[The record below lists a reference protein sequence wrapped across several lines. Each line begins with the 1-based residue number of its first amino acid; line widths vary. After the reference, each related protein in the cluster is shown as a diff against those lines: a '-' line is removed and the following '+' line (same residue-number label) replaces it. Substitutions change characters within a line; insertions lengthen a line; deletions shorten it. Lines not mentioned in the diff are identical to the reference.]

1 MTEITFKDFGEK
13 GNWIGGAVAVSASS
27 QTLDVTTPYWGKN
40 IATIP
45 LSGSDDLDAAVE
57 AASKAWPAWRDTP
70 VGTRTQ
76 VMFQLKSLMERD
88 YKELAELVALENGK
102 TIPEA
107 KGSIDRGIDVIE
119 FSTSFTNVLRGEVL
133 TVSKGVSC
141 ESLYEPIGVVAG
153 ITPFNFPVMVPL
165 WMIPIAIT
173 AGNCF
178 ILKPSEQTP
187 LSAMKMAEL
196 MSEAGLPAGVFSV
209 LNGAKNVVQAITD
222 HPNIKAVAFV
232 GSSKIAEIVYSRS
245 TANGKRALCLGGAKN
260 HLIVTPDANEQTTV
274 NGVISSSMGSAGQRC
289 MAASVMVGVDNV
301 DGIID
306 AVVNNSRN
314 LKLGEDMGAVISA
327 AAKDRISS
335 MIDEAEQ
342 DGAQI
347 ILDGRNVDPPAN
359 YETGYWLGP
368 TIIDQA
374 KPDMTCAQE
383 EIFGPVLTIVRAGS
397 LEEAIEIENGSLYGN
412 AASVF
417 TTSGSVSRY
426 VSENASA
433 GMVGVNVGVPVPR
446 DPFSFGGWNR
456 SKYGHGDI
464 TGTSGLSFWT
474 DLRKVTSRWP
484 AK

>member
-1 MTEITFKDFGEK
+1 MTKITFKDFGEK

-27 QTLDVTTPYWGKN
+27 QTLDVTTPYWGKK

-347 ILDGRNVDPPAN
+347 ILDGRNVAPPAN
-359 YETGYWLGP
+359 YENGYWLGP

-383 EIFGPVLTIVRAGS
+383 EIFGPVLTIVRADS
-397 LEEAIEIENGSLYGN
+397 LEEAIEIENSSLYGN

-446 DPFSFGGWNR
+446 DPFSFGGWNQ

>member
-13 GNWIGGAVAVSASS
+13 GNWIGGSDAVSASS

-57 AASKAWPAWRDTP
+57 AASKAWPTWRDTS

-209 LNGAKNVVQAITD
+209 LNGAKNAVQAITD

-260 HLIVTPDANEQTTV
+260 HLIVTPDADEQTTV

-306 AVVNNSRN
+306 AIVNNSRN

-359 YETGYWLGP
+359 YENGYWLGP

-446 DPFSFGGWNR
+446 DPFSFGGWNQ

-474 DLRKVTSRWP
+474 DLRKVTTRWP

>member
-1 MTEITFKDFGEK
+1 MNEITFKDFGEK
-13 GNWIGGAVAVSASS
+13 GNWIGGCDAASASS
-27 QTLDVTTPYWGKN
+27 QNLDVTTPYWGKK
-40 IATIP
+40 IASIP
-45 LSGSDDLDAAVE
+45 LSVGDDLNAAVE

-260 HLIVTPDANEQTTV
+260 HLIVTPDAHKPTTV

-327 AAKDRISS
+327 AARDRISS
-335 MIDEAEQ
+335 MIDEAER

-359 YETGYWLGP
+359 YEDGYWLGP

-397 LEEAIEIENGSLYGN
+397 LEEAIEIENGSPYGN

-446 DPFSFGGWNR
+446 DPFSFGGWNQ

-474 DLRKVTSRWP
+474 NLRKVTTRWP
-484 AK
+484 ND

>member
-1 MTEITFKDFGEK
+1 MNEITFKDFGEK
-13 GNWIGGAVAVSASS
+13 GNWIGGCDAASTSS
-27 QTLDVTTPYWGKN
+27 QNLDVTTPYWGKK
-40 IATIP
+40 IASIP
-45 LSGSDDLDAAVE
+45 LSGGDDLNAAVE

-88 YKELAELVALENGK
+88 YEELAELVALENGK

-119 FSTSFTNVLRGEVL
+119 FATSFTNVLRGEVL
-133 TVSKGVSC
+133 TLSKGVSC

-187 LSAMKMAEL
+187 LSALKMAEL
-196 MSEAGLPAGVFSV
+196 MGEAGLPAGVFSV
-209 LNGAKNVVQAITD
+209 LNGTKDAVEAITD

-232 GSSKIAEIVYSRS
+232 GSSKVAEIVYSRS

-260 HLIVTPDANEQTTV
+260 HLIVTPDAHKPTTV

-289 MAASVMVGVDNV
+289 MAASVMVGVENV

-306 AVVNNSRN
+306 AIVDDSRN

-327 AAKDRISS
+327 AARDRISS

-347 ILDGRNVDPPAN
+347 ILDGRNVDPPEN
-359 YETGYWLGP
+359 YEDGYWLGP

-374 KPDMTCAQE
+374 KSDMTCAQE
-383 EIFGPVLTIVRAGS
+383 EIFGPVLTIIRAAS
-397 LEEAIEIENGSLYGN
+397 LEEAIEIENGSPYGN

-446 DPFSFGGWNR
+446 DPFSFGGWNQ

-474 DLRKVTSRWP
+474 NLRKVTTRWP
-484 AK
+484 ND

>member
-45 LSGSDDLDAAVE
+45 LSGSGDLDAAVE

-359 YETGYWLGP
+359 YENGYWLGP

-484 AK
+484 TK

>member
-1 MTEITFKDFGEK
+1 MNEIIFKDFGEK
-13 GNWIGGAVAVSASS
+13 GNWIGGSDAVSASS

-327 AAKDRISS
+327 AANDRISS

-359 YETGYWLGP
+359 YENGYWLGP

-446 DPFSFGGWNR
+446 DPFSFGGWNQ

-474 DLRKVTSRWP
+474 DLRKVTTRWP

>member
-209 LNGAKNVVQAITD
+209 LNGAKNAVQAITD

-327 AAKDRISS
+327 AAKDRITS
-335 MIDEAEQ
+335 MIDEAER

-359 YETGYWLGP
+359 YENGYWLGP

-484 AK
+484 TK

>member
-70 VGTRTQ
+70 VGKRTQ

-274 NGVISSSMGSAGQRC
+274 NSVISSSMGSAGQRC

-301 DGIID
+301 DDIID
-306 AVVNNSRN
+306 AIVNDSRN

-327 AAKDRISS
+327 GAKNRISS
-335 MIDEAEQ
+335 MIDEAER

-347 ILDGRNVDPPAN
+347 ILDGRNADPPAN
-359 YETGYWLGP
+359 YENGYWLGP

-474 DLRKVTSRWP
+474 DLRKVTTRWP

>member
-1 MTEITFKDFGEK
+1 MNEITFKDFGEK
-13 GNWIGGAVAVSASS
+13 GNWIGGCDAASASS
-27 QTLDVTTPYWGKN
+27 QNLDVTTPYWGKK
-40 IATIP
+40 IALIP
-45 LSGSDDLDAAVE
+45 LSVGDDLDAAVK

-232 GSSKIAEIVYSRS
+232 GSSKIAEIVYGRS

-359 YETGYWLGP
+359 YENGYWLGP

-474 DLRKVTSRWP
+474 DLRKVTTRWP

>member
-1 MTEITFKDFGEK
+1 LTEITFKDFGEK
-13 GNWIGGAVAVSASS
+13 GNWIGGFDAVSASS

-209 LNGAKNVVQAITD
+209 LNGAKNAVQAITD

-359 YETGYWLGP
+359 YENGYWLGP

-484 AK
+484 TK

>member
-1 MTEITFKDFGEK
+1 LNEITFKDFGKK
-13 GNWIGGAVAVSASS
+13 GNWIGGCDAASASS
-27 QTLDVTTPYWGKN
+27 QNLDVTTPYWGKK
-40 IATIP
+40 IASIP
-45 LSGSDDLDAAVE
+45 LSVGDDLNAAVE
-57 AASKAWPAWRDTP
+57 AASKAWPAWLDTP

-88 YKELAELVALENGK
+88 YEELAELVALENGK

-359 YETGYWLGP
+359 YENGYWLGP

-474 DLRKVTSRWP
+474 DLRKVTTRWP

>member
-1 MTEITFKDFGEK
+1 
-13 GNWIGGAVAVSASS
+13 
-27 QTLDVTTPYWGKN
+27 
-40 IATIP
+40 
-45 LSGSDDLDAAVE
+45 
-57 AASKAWPAWRDTP
+57 
-70 VGTRTQ
+70 
-76 VMFQLKSLMERD
+76 
-88 YKELAELVALENGK
+88 
-102 TIPEA
+102 
-107 KGSIDRGIDVIE
+107 
-119 FSTSFTNVLRGEVL
+119 
-133 TVSKGVSC
+133 
-141 ESLYEPIGVVAG
+141 
-153 ITPFNFPVMVPL
+153 
-165 WMIPIAIT
+165 MIPIAIT

-187 LSAMKMAEL
+187 LSALKLAEL
-196 MSEAGLPAGVFSV
+196 MGEAGLPAGVFSV
-209 LNGAKNVVQAITD
+209 LNGTKDAVDAITD

-232 GSSKIAEIVYSRS
+232 GSSKVAEIVYSRS

-260 HLIVTPDANEQTTV
+260 HLIVTADAHKPTTV

-289 MAASVMVGVDNV
+289 MAASVMVGVENV

-306 AVVNNSRN
+306 AIVDDSRN

-327 AAKDRISS
+327 AARDRISS
-335 MIDEAEQ
+335 MIDEAER

-347 ILDGRNVDPPAN
+347 ILDGRNVDPPGN
-359 YETGYWLGP
+359 YEDGYWLGP

-397 LEEAIEIENGSLYGN
+397 LEEAIEIENGSPYGN

-446 DPFSFGGWNR
+446 DPFSFGGWNQ

-474 DLRKVTSRWP
+474 NLRKVTTRWP
-484 AK
+484 AD

>member
-1 MTEITFKDFGEK
+1 MTEITFKNFGEK
-13 GNWIGGAVAVSASS
+13 GNWINGCDVASTSS
-27 QTLDVTTPYWGKN
+27 QNLDVTTPYWGKN

-45 LSGSDDLDAAVE
+45 ISGGDDLNAAVE

-133 TVSKGVSC
+133 TVSQGVSC

-301 DGIID
+301 DRIID

-327 AAKDRISS
+327 TAKDRISS

-359 YETGYWLGP
+359 YENGYWLGP

-446 DPFSFGGWNR
+446 DPFSFGGWNQ

-474 DLRKVTSRWP
+474 DLRKVTTRWP

>member
-70 VGTRTQ
+70 VGKRTQ

-274 NGVISSSMGSAGQRC
+274 NSVISSSMGSAGQRC

-301 DGIID
+301 DDIIN

-335 MIDEAEQ
+335 MIDEAER

-359 YETGYWLGP
+359 YENGYWLGP

-474 DLRKVTSRWP
+474 DLRKVTTRWP

>member
-1 MTEITFKDFGEK
+1 MNEITFKDFGEK
-13 GNWIGGAVAVSASS
+13 GNWIGGCDAASTSS
-27 QTLDVTTPYWGKN
+27 QNLDVTTPYWGKK
-40 IATIP
+40 IASIP
-45 LSGSDDLDAAVE
+45 LSGGDDLNAAVE
-57 AASKAWPAWRDTP
+57 AASKAWPAWLDTP

-88 YKELAELVALENGK
+88 YEELAELVALENGK

-209 LNGAKNVVQAITD
+209 LNGAKNAVQAITD

-301 DGIID
+301 DDIID

-359 YETGYWLGP
+359 YENGYWLGP

-446 DPFSFGGWNR
+446 DPFSFGGWNQ

-474 DLRKVTSRWP
+474 DLRKVTTRWP

>member
-1 MTEITFKDFGEK
+1 MNEITLKNFGQK
-13 GNWIGGAVAVSASS
+13 GNWINGCDAVSTSS
-27 QTLDVTTPYWGKN
+27 QTLDVTTPYWGKT

-45 LSGSDDLDAAVE
+45 ISGGDDLNAAVE

-141 ESLYEPIGVVAG
+141 ESFYEPIGVVAG

-196 MSEAGLPAGVFSV
+196 MNEAGLPAGVFSV
-209 LNGAKNVVQAITD
+209 LNGAKDAVEAITD

-301 DGIID
+301 DDIID
-306 AVVNNSRN
+306 AIVNDSRN

-327 AAKDRISS
+327 GAKDRISS
-335 MIDEAEQ
+335 MIDEAER

-347 ILDGRNVDPPAN
+347 ILDGRNADPPPN
-359 YETGYWLGP
+359 YENGYWLGP

-397 LEEAIEIENGSLYGN
+397 LEEAIEIENRSPYGN

-417 TTSGSVSRY
+417 TTSGSVSQY

-446 DPFSFGGWNR
+446 DPFSFGGWNQ

-474 DLRKVTSRWP
+474 DLRKVTTRWP
-484 AK
+484 AE

>member
-1 MTEITFKDFGEK
+1 MNEITFRDFGEK
-13 GNWIGGAVAVSASS
+13 GNWIGGGSAASTS
-27 QTLDVTTPYWGKN
+27 TKKMEVTTPYWGKK

-45 LSGSDDLDAAVE
+45 LSGGDDLNIAVE

-76 VMFQLKSLMERD
+76 VMFRLKSLMERD
-88 YKELAELVALENGK
+88 YEELAELVALENGK

-133 TVSKGVSC
+133 TVAKGVSC
-141 ESLYEPIGVVAG
+141 EALYEPIGVVAG

-187 LSAMKMAEL
+187 LSTMKMAEL
-196 MSEAGLPAGVFSV
+196 MGEAGLPAGVFSV
-209 LNGAKNVVQAITD
+209 LNGAKDAVEAITD
-222 HPNIKAVAFV
+222 HPDIKAVAFV
-232 GSSKIAEIVYSRS
+232 GSSKVAEIVYTRS
-245 TANGKRALCLGGAKN
+245 TANGKRALSLGGAKN
-260 HLIVTPDANEQTTV
+260 HLIVVPDAHEETTV

-289 MAASVMVGVDNV
+289 MAASVMVGVENIDGSI
-301 DGIID
+301 DGIVD
-306 AVVNNSRN
+306 NSRN

-327 AAKDRISS
+327 AAKVRITA
-335 MIDEAEQ
+335 MVDEAEK
-342 DGAQI
+342 DGAKI
-347 ILDGRNVDPPAN
+347 VLDGRNADAPDG
-359 YETGYWLGP
+359 YDGGYWLGP
-368 TIIDQA
+368 TIIDHA
-374 KPDMTCAQE
+374 KSDMACAQE

-397 LEEAIEIENGSLYGN
+397 LEEAIEIENGSPYGN

-417 TTSGSVSRY
+417 TTSGAVSRF
-426 VSENASA
+426 VSENASS

-446 DPFSFGGWNR
+446 DPFSFGGWNQ

-474 DLRKVTSRWP
+474 NLRKVTTRWP
-484 AK
+484 AD